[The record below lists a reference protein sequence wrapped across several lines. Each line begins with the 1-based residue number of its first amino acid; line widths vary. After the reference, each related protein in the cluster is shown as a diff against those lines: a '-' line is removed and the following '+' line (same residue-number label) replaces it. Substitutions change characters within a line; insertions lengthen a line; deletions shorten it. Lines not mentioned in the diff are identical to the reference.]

1 MKKILFIILSV
12 FTSFATLAQ
21 SLDINNQEQDED
33 NKKQEV
39 NTPVYVGSEK
49 PSAQKNVRNFIK
61 EGNQLYRSEKFADA
75 EVKYRK
81 ALEIDPNNE
90 YAQFN
95 LASSLL
101 KQSGNANPNEG
112 KNPVEDAK
120 TILQD
125 LTTTGQNQSI
135 KEKCYH
141 NLGNLAFD
149 QQQYAESISF
159 YKKALRIN
167 PDNDR
172 TRENLRIAQLKLQE
186 QKKNQQNQEQNNQ
199 QQEQQQE
206 QKKEEQKKEE
216 QKQQQQQNKEEQ
228 QQNQQQQSSMSD
240 ANAEKILK
248 AMENEEAKTRR
259 RVEAQ
264 KAREQGSQRRNPEKP
279 W

>member
-21 SLDINNQEQDED
+21 SLDINNQAQGED
-33 NKKQEV
+33 NEKQEV

-120 TILQD
+120 TILQN

-141 NLGNLAFD
+141 DLGNLAFD

-186 QKKNQQNQEQNNQ
+186 QQKNQQNQEQKNQ
-199 QQEQQQE
+199 QQEQKDKQQ
-206 QKKEEQKKEE
+206 EQKKEE

-228 QQNQQQQSSMSD
+228 QQNQQQQPSMSD

-264 KAREQGSQRRNPEKP
+264 KVREQGSQRRNPEKP

>member
-1 MKKILFIILSV
+1 MKKLLFIILSA
-12 FTSFATLAQ
+12 FASFATLAQ
-21 SLDINNQEQDED
+21 SLDINNQEQDKD

-172 TRENLRIAQLKLQE
+172 TRENLRIAQLKMQE
-186 QKKNQQNQEQNNQ
+186 QKNNQQNQ
-199 QQEQQQE
+199 
-206 QKKEEQKKEE
+206 EQKKEE

>member
-1 MKKILFIILSV
+1 MNKILFIILSV
-12 FTSFATLAQ
+12 FASFATLAQ
-21 SLDINNQEQDED
+21 SLDINNQAQGEDDE
-33 NKKQEV
+33 KQEV

-120 TILQD
+120 TILQN
-125 LTTTGQNQSI
+125 LTTTDQNQSI

-141 NLGNLAFD
+141 DLGNLAFD

-186 QKKNQQNQEQNNQ
+186 QQKNQQNQEQKNQ
-199 QQEQQQE
+199 QQEQKDKQQ
-206 QKKEEQKKEE
+206 EQKKEE

-228 QQNQQQQSSMSD
+228 QQNQQQQPSMSD